1 MLKIK
6 DNVDLKELEKFGFE
20 GKRNKYDFNDTFRFT
35 RPNEEYFIFVDNNT
49 HEIISY
55 KGKVYGQLELWA
67 FAPFEEIELK
77 EEYIKDL
84 IQAGLVEKVEVTNNE

>member
-6 DNVDLKELEKFGFE
+6 DNIKLEELEKYGFK
-20 GKRNKYDFNDTFRFT
+20 GKETKYDFNDSFRFT
-35 RPNEEYFIFVDNNT
+35 RPNEEYFLFVDNNSY
-49 HEIISY
+49 EIICY
-55 KGKVYGQLELWA
+55 KGKVYCQFDLWA

-84 IQAGLVEKVEVTNNE
+84 IKDGIVEKVEV

>member
-6 DNVDLKELEKFGFE
+6 DNVDLKELEKYGFT
-20 GKRNKYDFNDTFRFT
+20 GKESKYDFNDWFRFT
-35 RPNEEYFIFVDNNT
+35 RPNEDYFIFIDNNSYKM
-49 HEIISY
+49 ICY
-55 KGKVYGQLELWA
+55 KGKVYGQLDLWA

-84 IQAGLVEKVEVTNNE
+84 IQAGLVEKVEG